1 MDIFKLSEDLAN
13 ETRSPFTPSSM
24 WDFLDTH
31 NLGSNVLGL
40 RGIVSRELGNTFIF
54 RNEDEKNKAAQS
66 LQDYKSAIVI
76 GGKSPESSWV
86 TADDPVILEKVLR
99 AFKTQCEIA
108 KRFLITSRET
118 GRVSFYFINEKFAE
132 IQKRNP
138 ILRFSGSIERPT
150 LSLINIPIPY
160 ATLEDEIET
169 KAYLVPF
176 LAGEGLKW
184 TRSRDCEECGRL
196 FFYKLERARYCSQAC
211 RMRANHKARKEK

>member
-1 MDIFKLSEDLAN
+1 MDSLKLFEDLAN
-13 ETRSPFTPSSM
+13 ETRSPVTLNSVR
-24 WDFLDTH
+24 DFLDTH
-31 NLGSNVLGL
+31 NLGVNLMGYC
-40 RGIVSRELGNTFIF
+40 GIALRELEEFIF
-54 RNEDEKNKAAQS
+54 WNEKEKNKAAQS
-66 LQDYKSAIVI
+66 HQDYQSVIFI

-86 TADDPVILEKVLR
+86 TAENPVIQEKVLH

-108 KRFLITSRET
+108 KYMAKTWRET
-118 GRVSFYFINEKFAE
+118 GRVSFDFINDKFAE

-169 KAYLVPF
+169 KAYLIPF